1 VPRLL
6 AGLLALAWLLAW
18 VLARLL
24 ARLEKGRQQ
33 DGKRWLEMVPT
44 PM

>member
-33 DGKRWLEMVPT
+33 DGKRWLEMVRT